1 MRALIDVRMVLQ
13 WKRSHLFDTEL
24 QKLGLALATEIMVF
38 FFSKIKLN
46 FQNEETRLVPVPSG
60 AAPESSTLLGVKV
73 FLELQKLG
81 LALATEIMVIFF
93 SKIKLNFQNEE
104 TRLVPV
110 PSGAAPG
117 RPDSPRDSA
126 VVSCR
131 NPPSHRWIRFQTDCT
146 DRCCHRQ
153 PPHCPTTPSTTHTK
167 GSHIPRVSSI
177 QFRFFLCLSKSIA
190 AWRNSIIS
198 FLGFSPTKPLAQ
210 NLKGHFFDRNTKFPC
225 IVFRVFA
232 GFGSI
237 VCFPLLGKINI
248 HILCSPYGVA
258 NLITFSDRINESLGR
273 IQTDAKVNCMRSRWV
288 LRVHLYQAKANIF
301 VVFYMNS
308 MLNFLQTYLSVNET

>member
-1 MRALIDVRMVLQ
+1 MC
-13 WKRSHLFDTEL
+13 
-24 QKLGLALATEIMVF
+24 
-38 FFSKIKLN
+38 
-46 FQNEETRLVPVPSG
+46 
-60 AAPESSTLLGVKV
+60 
-73 FLELQKLG
+73 LELQNVG

-93 SKIKLNFQNEE
+93 QNKTELPKWRNSFGTCSIWSCSRKARFASRFRCRFLSKSSESSLDPVSDGLYWSLLSSSASSLPDDPVYNTCQGFVHME
-104 TRLVPV
+104 RL
-110 PSGAAPG
+110 
-117 RPDSPRDSA
+117 R
-126 VVSCR
+126 
-131 NPPSHRWIRFQTDCT
+131 IT
-146 DRCCHRQ
+146 
-153 PPHCPTTPSTTHTK
+153 
-167 GSHIPRVSSI
+167 SSI

-258 NLITFSDRINESLGR
+258 NLFTFSDRINESLGR